1 MLRSPEK
8 LSLALVEIWKYL
20 FSHSMLLRMLSKT
33 CCHEKVCIC
42 YIMHLHIL
50 YFSIFASL
58 WRKANVLLEKVSRGN
73 AKHIGILFFPSIFF
87 LIYHQVRC
95 FLNSLFH
102 AFSSVSS
109 ARRNKSALKNKVPLN
124 HFHFSS
130 VSFLLLLTD
139 ITYIPSSPLQ

>member
-8 LSLALVEIWKYL
+8 HSLARRNMKIFVLPLNAFENAFENL
-20 FSHSMLLRMLSKT
+20 

-42 YIMHLHIL
+42 SQNVCEKL

-73 AKHIGILFFPSIFF
+73 AKHIGILFFPSNFF
-87 LIYHQVRC
+87 LIYHQVKC